1 MEDIMPKNV
10 AMWDRALRIAVGL
23 ALLALVVFGPR
34 TQWGWLGLIPLAT
47 GLAGTC
53 PLYRLLGISSCRAT
67 KPPDN
72 TALSH

>member
-1 MEDIMPKNV
+1 MPKNV
-10 AMWDRALRIAVGL
+10 ALWDRALRIAIGL

-53 PLYRLLGISSCRAT
+53 PMYRLFGISSCRAS
-67 KPPDN
+67 KAPN
-72 TALSH
+72 KAALSN